1 MFMNTITVHTSRPYD
16 ILIGHDLLKN
26 TGSHVAAVSKCCKVA
41 IITDDIVS
49 ELYLETVA
57 QSLERAGMEVCTH
70 IFTNGEAS
78 KNHSQLLLI
87 YDFLIEEQITRSDL
101 IVALGGGVVGDLAGY
116 AAATYLRGIDFV
128 QIPTTF
134 LAQIDSSV
142 GGKTAVDMAKG
153 KNLVGA
159 FHQPLLVLCDLD
171 TLDTLP
177 EENWKDGI
185 GEAIKYGMIR
195 DAELFEVMRAGK
207 VKEEL
212 EYVVSR
218 CIEIKRDVV
227 ETDERDTGERMIL
240 NFGHTVGHAVENYM
254 NYQLTHGKCVGIGMA
269 VITKAAAAAGM
280 EDIALYEAVVEALN
294 VYGMPS
300 VPDIDY
306 DTACNACLNDK
317 KRMKNNLKCIIVNR
331 IGECYIHSMP
341 ADAFK
346 PFILKGVQG

>member
-1 MFMNTITVHTSRPYD
+1 MNTITVHTSRPYD
-16 ILIGHDLLKN
+16 ILIGHDLLKD
-26 TGSHVAAVSKCCKVA
+26 TGSHVAAVSKCRKAA
-41 IITDDIVS
+41 IITDDIVAG
-49 ELYLETVA
+49 LYLETVS
-57 QSLERAGMEVCTH
+57 QSLKSAGIEVCAH
-70 IFTNGEAS
+70 VFPNGEAS
-78 KNHSQLLLI
+78 KNHSQLLPI

-142 GGKTAVDMAKG
+142 GGKTAVDTAQG

-159 FHQPLLVLCDLD
+159 FHQPILVLCDLD
-171 TLDTLP
+171 TLSTLP

-195 DAELFEVMRAGK
+195 DAKLFEVMRSGQ
-207 VKEEL
+207 VKQEL
-212 EYVVSR
+212 EYVVTR

-227 ETDERDTGERMIL
+227 EADERDTGERMIL
-240 NFGHTVGHAVENYM
+240 NYGHTVGHAVENYM

-269 VITKAAAAAGM
+269 IITKAAAAAGM
-280 EDIALYEAVVEALN
+280 EDIALHEAVVEALK
-294 VYGMPS
+294 VYDMPYWL
-300 VPDIDY
+300 DIDY

-317 KRMKNNLKCIIVNR
+317 KRMKNTLKCIIVNK

-341 ADAFK
+341 AEEFK
-346 PFILKGVQG
+346 PFVLKGVQG

>member
-1 MFMNTITVHTSRPYD
+1 MNTITVHTSHPYD
-16 ILIGHDLLKN
+16 IHIGHTLIRN
-26 TGSHVAAVSKCCKVA
+26 TGKFVSAVSKCHKAA
-41 IITDDIVS
+41 IITDDIVAA
-49 ELYLETVA
+49 LYLETVSA
-57 QSLERAGMEVCTH
+57 SLQDAGIEVCAH
-70 IFTNGEAS
+70 IFPNGEAS
-78 KNHSQLLLI
+78 KNHGQLLPI
-87 YDFLIEEQITRSDL
+87 YDFLIQEQITRSDL
-101 IVALGGGVVGDLAGY
+101 IVALGGGVVGDMAGF

-142 GGKTAVDMAKG
+142 GGKTAVDTAQG

-159 FHQPLLVLCDLD
+159 FHQPILVLCDLD
-171 TLDTLP
+171 TLNTLP

-185 GEAIKYGMIR
+185 GEAIKYGLIK
-195 DAELFEVMRAGK
+195 DAALFEVMRAGQVREK
-207 VKEEL
+207 L

-227 ETDERDTGERMIL
+227 ESDERDTGERMIL

-280 EDIALYEAVVEALN
+280 EDIALHEAVVEALKI
-294 VYGMPS
+294 YDMPYWL
-300 VPDIDY
+300 DIDY

-317 KRMKNNLKCIIVNR
+317 KRAKNTLKCILLHDV
-331 IGECYIHSMP
+331 GECYIHAMP

-346 PFILKGVQG
+346 PFVLKGVEA